1 MRLWT
6 RLGTAAV
13 LLGVAALVAPVSQ
26 RIAGADDP
34 IFVGWTALA
43 PGLTDTYD
51 PTSENLCVAGKPRCI
66 DAVIKEMK
74 RRFKPQGLSCHHNA
88 IFSLAYLRTTQTY
101 KWASDQPGYFN
112 DTPWVNHEAAVFAKY
127 YFDAY
132 DNWAAG
138 RRDRAPQAWL
148 IAFDAAAGRRVSGS
162 GDLMLGMSAHINRD
176 LPLALAAIGI
186 ATPDGQSRKEDHD
199 KVDQFLNTVIQPLL
213 AEAAARFD
221 PGVAT
226 ISTPYGVGYTA
237 LFQQVQAWR
246 ERAWR
251 YAELLT
257 EAPTA
262 EARALV
268 VQEIETNAAVE
279 ANSIVATYGYLPPA
293 TTTNARDSFCAANNG
308 ASPPMAYAFGT
319 PTAYGSV
326 A

>member
-1 MRLWT
+1 MRFWA
-6 RLGTAAV
+6 RVGAASV
-13 LLGVAALVAPVSQ
+13 LLVTGALLAPVGQ
-26 RIAGADDP
+26 QVAGAEDP
-34 IFVGWTALA
+34 VSANWTSLL

-51 PTSENLCVAGKPRCI
+51 PSSENVCVAGKPRCI

-74 RRFKPQGLSCHHNA
+74 RRFEPLGRSCHHNA

-101 KWASDQPGYFN
+101 KWASDQPGYFD

-127 YFDAY
+127 YFAAY

-138 RRDRAPQAWL
+138 LRGQAPQAWL

-186 ATPDGQSRKEDHD
+186 VTPDGQSRKLDHD
-199 KVDQFLNTVIQPLL
+199 KVDQFLNTVTQPLL
-213 AEAAARFD
+213 TEAAARFD
-221 PGVAT
+221 PDVAL
-226 ISTPYGVGYTA
+226 IATPYGVGYTA

-262 EARALV
+262 QARALV
-268 VQEIETNAAVE
+268 VQEIETNSAAE
-279 ANSIVATYGYLPPA
+279 AQSIVATYSYLPPVTMTGGRDAYCA
-293 TTTNARDSFCAANNG
+293 TNNASA
-308 ASPPMAYAFGT
+308 PPMAYAFGT
-319 PTAYGSV
+319 PSAY
-326 A
+326 

>member
-1 MRLWT
+1 MRFWA
-6 RLGTAAV
+6 RVGAASV
-13 LLGVAALVAPVSQ
+13 LILTAALVAPVAQ
-26 RIAGADDP
+26 QAARAEDP
-34 IFVGWTALA
+34 IFVDWTSLL

-51 PTSENLCVAGKPRCI
+51 PSSENVCVAGKPQCI

-74 RRFKPQGLSCHHNA
+74 RRFEPLGRSCHHNA
-88 IFSLAYLRTTQTY
+88 IFSLAYLRTTQTF

-112 DTPWVNHEAAVFAKY
+112 EAPWVNHEAAVFAKY
-127 YFDAY
+127 YFTAY

-138 RRDRAPQAWL
+138 RRDQTPQAWV
-148 IAFDAAAGRRVSGS
+148 IAFDAAAGRRVTGS

-176 LPLALAAIGI
+176 LPLTLAAIGI
-186 ATPDGQSRKEDHD
+186 ATPDGETRKPDHD
-199 KVDQFLNTVIQPLL
+199 KVDQFLNTVTQPVL

-221 PGVAT
+221 PDVAT

-262 EARALV
+262 QARALI
-268 VQEIETNAAVE
+268 VQEIETNAAAE
-279 ANSIVATYGYLPPA
+279 ALSIVATFSYLPPVRTTSSRDAYCA
-293 TTTNARDSFCAANNG
+293 THNASA
-308 ASPPMAYAFGT
+308 PPMSYAFGT
-319 PTAYGSV
+319 PTAY
-326 A
+326 